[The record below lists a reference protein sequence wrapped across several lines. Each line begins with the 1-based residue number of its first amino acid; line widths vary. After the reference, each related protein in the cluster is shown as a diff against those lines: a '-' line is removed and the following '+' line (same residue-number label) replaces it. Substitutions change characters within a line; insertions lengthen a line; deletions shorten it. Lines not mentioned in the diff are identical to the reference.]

1 MRKNLCERDK
11 NSRSRTETQAG
22 TITLGGKIT
31 EWQKK
36 NEPLET
42 KENTIVEGWR
52 GKKGFCLSSE

>member
-1 MRKNLCERDK
+1 MTKTQDQRQKHKQERL
-11 NSRSRTETQAG
+11 RWAG
-22 TITLGGKIT
+22 KLPNGK
-31 EWQKK
+31 KK

>member
-36 NEPLET
+36 MNHL
-42 KENTIVEGWR
+42 KQ
-52 GKKGFCLSSE
+52 KKIP